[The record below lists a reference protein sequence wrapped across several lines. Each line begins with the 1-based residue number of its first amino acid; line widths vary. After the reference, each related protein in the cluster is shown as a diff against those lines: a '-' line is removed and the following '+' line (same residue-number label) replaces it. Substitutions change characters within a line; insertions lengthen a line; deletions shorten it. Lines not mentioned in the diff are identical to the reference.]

1 MNLYEYSI
9 KESDF
14 QEHFSE
20 IETELNGPEIE
31 GVYEMGVPLDFRIL
45 VNIGCLCTVS
55 RAASRGKP
63 KSGTDHF
70 ELNDL
75 EFRSCSEELYM
86 KENIIRKMFLFHISL
101 DEKRQ
106 LFALLGMERK
116 PFMIMLGV
124 RIPTVKLKIPG
135 KAFFKSGSQTSVTFK
150 L

>member
-31 GVYEMGVPLDFRIL
+31 GIYEMGVPLDFRIL

-106 LFALLGMERK
+106 LFALLGMDPIVTTR
-116 PFMIMLGV
+116 
-124 RIPTVKLKIPG
+124 G
-135 KAFFKSGSQTSVTFK
+135 KACPVFPELFSIQNKLMTSVIFS
-150 L
+150 

>member
-1 MNLYEYSI
+1 MYNDEQLKLPNSGKILPRSTQSMNLYEYSI

-14 QEHFSE
+14 QEHFAE

-106 LFALLGMERK
+106 LFALLGTGMK
-116 PFMIMLGV
+116 NSVLTSMV
-124 RIPTVKLKIPG
+124 Q
-135 KAFFKSGSQTSVTFK
+135 GSI
-150 L
+150 

>member
-106 LFALLGMERK
+106 LFALLGMD
-116 PFMIMLGV
+116 PFMTGKAC
-124 RIPTVKLKIPG
+124 PEFPSVKLFPIQNKLM
-135 KAFFKSGSQTSVTFK
+135 TSVIFS
-150 L
+150 